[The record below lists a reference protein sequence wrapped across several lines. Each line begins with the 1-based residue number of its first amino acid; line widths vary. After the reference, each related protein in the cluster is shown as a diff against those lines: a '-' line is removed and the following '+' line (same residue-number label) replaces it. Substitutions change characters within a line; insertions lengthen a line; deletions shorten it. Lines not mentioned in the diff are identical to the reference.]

1 MKMDR
6 TEVDKKAKEVKE
18 RMKAERVLKIT
29 KDLHEKGLL
38 PPEKINSMEDDMLGW
53 NNDQLEAMERF
64 IDMAVDHAEMKI
76 ALQKARL
83 ELQAAQAPE
92 GYSIKKSLNSVSDE
106 EMKKAKEAIKDA
118 AEKISADP
126 AAKKMH
132 EEFKSDYEKMV
143 EKGKKAEQ
151 LAKAIIE
158 ESANEDILNK
168 AVDEL
173 NQRKADFEKL
183 DPKDIKFSEGMTEA
197 MATDEATKLAH
208 MMTRVGLIEESS
220 LEQQVEE
227 IKTWGPDALK
237 SMWSMVEKATKPSN
251 EPKVEARKW
260 GAGSELAKAHH
271 AHVKGV
277 LEEAYK
283 RTNRE
288 EEKEVVIDEPKY
300 RKSIKE
306 AIQEAEAKKSDSKRT
321 ISKPYTKRGSIK
333 EMKEE
338 SDRKT
343 VEEPK
348 FITELREAREFLEK
362 FDETFACAKVEA
374 LKAKD
379 SMLQEEQKYD
389 GTKKHEDTDVLRQLT
404 KAHMKAQRDF
414 AIIEKVY
421 NQAFER
427 FSKIDVKQ
435 ASVEEL
441 EEALRNYRAG
451 DEQTDIDALFG
462 GKYKSGDDPYYKWL
476 ARKKKFISAE
486 EAAELFTDMVSN
498 FPSEVAG
505 AFKKD
510 KRSAGAVAPH
520 TQGDLS
526 PNKMY

>member
-1 MKMDR
+1 MDR
-6 TEVDKKAKEVKE
+6 KEAEKKAKEVKE
-18 RMKAERVLKIT
+18 RMKSERVSKIT

-38 PPEKINSMEDDMLGW
+38 PSEKIDSMKDDMLSW
-53 NNDQLEAMERF
+53 NNDQLESMERF

-92 GYSIKKSLNSVSDE
+92 GYSIKKSLDSVSDE
-106 EMKKAKEAIKDA
+106 EMDKAKEVIKEF
-118 AEKISADP
+118 AEKISLDP
-126 AAKKMH
+126 AAQKMH
-132 EEFKSDYEKMV
+132 EEFKSDYEKIMERGKEA
-143 EKGKKAEQ
+143 EK
-151 LAKAIIE
+151 LAKTILE
-158 ESANEDILNK
+158 KDANEDILNK
-168 AVDEL
+168 AMDEL
-173 NQRKADFEKL
+173 NQLKEQT
-183 DPKDIKFSEGMTEA
+183 KDIEFSEGMTEA

-208 MMTRVGLIEESS
+208 MMIRVGLIGESS
-220 LEQQVEE
+220 FEQQVEE
-227 IKTWGPDALK
+227 IKTWGPDALR
-237 SMWSMVEKATKPSN
+237 SMWSMVEKATKPST

-260 GAGSELAKAHH
+260 GSGSEIAKAHH
-271 AHVKGV
+271 AHQQSV
-277 LEEAYK
+277 LEKAYQK
-283 RTNRE
+283 ANT
-288 EEKEVVIDEPKY
+288 EKEVVIDEPNSH
-300 RKSIKE
+300 KSINE
-306 AIQEAEAKKSDSKRT
+306 AIKEAEAKKGSKRT

-343 VEEPK
+343 AEEPK

-379 SMLQEEQKYD
+379 SMLREEQKYD
-389 GTKKHEDTDVLRQLT
+389 GTQRHSDTNELRKLT

-427 FSKIDVKQ
+427 FSKVDVEQ

-451 DEQTDIDALFG
+451 DEDTDFDALFG
-462 GKYKSGDDPYYKWL
+462 GKYRTGDDPYYKWL

-498 FPSEVAG
+498 FPEEVAG

-510 KRSAGAVAPH
+510 KRSAGAVTP
-520 TQGDLS
+520 LS
-526 PNKMY
+526 

>member
-1 MKMDR
+1 MDR
-6 TEVDKKAKEVKE
+6 KEAEKKAKEVKE
-18 RMKAERVLKIT
+18 RMNAERVLKIT

-38 PPEKINSMEDDMLGW
+38 PSEKIDSMKDDMLNW

-92 GYSIKKSLNSVSDE
+92 GYSIKKSLDSVSAE
-106 EMKKAKEAIKDA
+106 EMDKAKEVIKEFAKKIAIDPAAQKMHEASMKDLENMAQRHEELHERAAKAKEADA
-118 AEKISADP
+118 
-126 AAKKMH
+126 
-132 EEFKSDYEKMV
+132 
-143 EKGKKAEQ
+143 
-151 LAKAIIE
+151 
-158 ESANEDILNK
+158 DILDK

-173 NQRKADFEKL
+173 NRLKEQT
-183 DPKDIKFSEGMTEA
+183 KDIEFSEGMTEA

-208 MMTRVGLIEESS
+208 MMIRVGLIGESS
-220 LEQQVEE
+220 FEQQVEE
-227 IKTWGPDALK
+227 IKTWGPDAMR

-260 GAGSELAKAHH
+260 GSGSEIAKAHH
-271 AHVKGV
+271 AHQQSV
-277 LEEAYK
+277 LEKAYQK
-283 RTNRE
+283 ANT
-288 EEKEVVIDEPKY
+288 EKEVVIDEPSSH
-300 RKSIKE
+300 KSINEAIKE
-306 AIQEAEAKKSDSKRT
+306 AEARKGSKRT

-343 VEEPK
+343 AEEPK

-379 SMLQEEQKYD
+379 SMLREEQKYD
-389 GTKKHEDTDVLRQLT
+389 GTQRHSDTDELRKLT

-421 NQAFER
+421 NQAFDR
-427 FSKIDVKQ
+427 FSKVDVEQ

-451 DEQTDIDALFG
+451 DEDTDFDALFG
-462 GKYKSGDDPYYKWL
+462 GKYRTGDDPYYKWL

-498 FPSEVAG
+498 FPEEVAG

-510 KRSAGAVAPH
+510 KRSAGAVTP
-520 TQGDLS
+520 LS
-526 PNKMY
+526 